1 MERFADEVLMN
12 AIGVMKTMNDCYGE
26 LTEPFDIVRYK
37 FLQELKEYRD
47 TGLAPE
53 QVRKLL
59 EEARDVPALR
69 YGKRYKEMMGGEA
82 GGREKRERS
91 EEGVS
96 DAVPGCSQSGEADRR
111 RDYSAPA

>member
-1 MERFADEVLMN
+1 MIDESRITDMAREYNMN
-12 AIGVMKTMNDCYGE
+12 
-26 LTEPFDIVRYK
+26 PS
-37 FLQELKEYRD
+37 
-47 TGLAPE
+47 LA
-53 QVRKLL
+53 RKLL

-69 YGKRYKEMMGGEA
+69 YGKRYKEMMGGDA